1 MHVLYFHQH
10 FTTPM
15 GSDGTRSYEM
25 ARALIREGHTVTLV
39 CGSNSRAETGLFGN
53 FSSGKRRGFLDDI
66 DVIEFDLNYS
76 NHMNFRKR
84 SLVFLKFAFNSI
96 ILALREPA
104 DVIFSSSTPLTAGI
118 PGVFARWVFRKT
130 FVFEVRDLWPELPKK
145 MGVIKNPI
153 ILNLLSLLEWI
164 TYHSAHRIIAL
175 SPGMLNGIN
184 IRGIDRSNIL
194 MIPNGCDV
202 DFFGI
207 NHETQRPVSVPN
219 ENFLAIYAG
228 THGRANG
235 LHNLLDAAIILEE
248 QGRSDISIVMIGD
261 GSEKKSLMDRA
272 QKLNLKSVIF
282 IDFMSKMDLRKLFY
296 NADIGLQLLENI
308 PAFYNGTSPN
318 KFFDYISAGLPVIN
332 NYPGWVAELI
342 ENENCGYAVPP
353 DDQLAL
359 ANALVKAEKNRDEL
373 KNLGLNAR
381 KLGMEKFHRHDLAK
395 RWVEWVVKE

>member
-1 MHVLYFHQH
+1 
-10 FTTPM
+10 
-15 GSDGTRSYEM
+15 
-25 ARALIREGHTVTLV
+25 
-39 CGSNSRAETGLFGN
+39 
-53 FSSGKRRGFLDDI
+53 
-66 DVIEFDLNYS
+66 
-76 NHMNFRKR
+76 MNFRKR

-96 ILALREPA
+96 ILALRKPA
-104 DVIFSSSTPLTAGI
+104 DVIFASSTPLTAGI

-130 FVFEVRDLWPELPKK
+130 FVFEVRDLWLELPKK

-261 GSEKKSLMDRA
+261 GSEK
-272 QKLNLKSVIF
+272 N
-282 IDFMSKMDLRKLFY
+282 
-296 NADIGLQLLENI
+296 
-308 PAFYNGTSPN
+308 
-318 KFFDYISAGLPVIN
+318 
-332 NYPGWVAELI
+332 
-342 ENENCGYAVPP
+342 
-353 DDQLAL
+353 
-359 ANALVKAEKNRDEL
+359 
-373 KNLGLNAR
+373 
-381 KLGMEKFHRHDLAK
+381 H
-395 RWVEWVVKE
+395 